1 MVEDKNPVYC
11 MHCTRWYAPTKV
23 DQCNLPSKEER
34 VIDSH
39 EIGMQLKIKDAQYG
53 HPSVL
58 NKNNDCEYYLDVGFF
73 GKLKRKIFYNIA
85 LKPTIVSK
93 LE

>member
-1 MVEDKNPVYC
+1 MVKDKNPVYC
-11 MHCTRWYAPTKV
+11 MHCTRWYASTKM
-23 DQCNLPSKEER
+23 DQCTLPGEEKK
-34 VIDSH
+34 DSL
-39 EIGMQLKIKDAQYG
+39 EIGIQLIKKNYG

-73 GKLKRKIFYNIA
+73 GKLSRKISYNIP